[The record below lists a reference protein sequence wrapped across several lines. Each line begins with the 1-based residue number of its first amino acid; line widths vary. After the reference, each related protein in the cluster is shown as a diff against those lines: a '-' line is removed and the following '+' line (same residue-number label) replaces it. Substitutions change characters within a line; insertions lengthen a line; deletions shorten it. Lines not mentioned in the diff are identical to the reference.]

1 MGTRK
6 ERLEAAG
13 SISEK
18 ILGWKCSV
26 EGQRVYTHESEGQK
40 TNSGLDKYEGFFP
53 LHPERSSFV
62 RAVTSVVMDDGR
74 EKEAWVY
81 FYNGPVDESKLIAGG
96 DYRSKSKQRF
106 AGTRRVG

>member
-40 TNSGLDKYEGFFP
+40 TNSGL
-53 LHPERSSFV
+53 V
-62 RAVTSVVMDDGR
+62 
-74 EKEAWVY
+74 KEM
-81 FYNGPVDESKLIAGG
+81 ELILE
-96 DYRSKSKQRF
+96 
-106 AGTRRVG
+106 TR

>member
-40 TNSGLDKYEGFFP
+40 TNSGFYSL
-53 LHPERSSFV
+53 
-62 RAVTSVVMDDGR
+62 
-74 EKEAWVY
+74 KEAQIVIELWREE
-81 FYNGPVDESKLIAGG
+81 YNTRRPHSAL
-96 DYRSKSKQRF
+96 DYRPPAPGACNPFLPPEPISQPQ
-106 AGTRRVG
+106 AVM

>member
-40 TNSGLDKYEGFFP
+40 TNSGYKAFQGRGYLPSVGHVAFSPPPDIVLY
-53 LHPERSSFV
+53 SS
-62 RAVTSVVMDDGR
+62 S
-74 EKEAWVY
+74 
-81 FYNGPVDESKLIAGG
+81 
-96 DYRSKSKQRF
+96 
-106 AGTRRVG
+106 